1 MSSST
6 SGSADHT
13 ASTPDTP
20 DTPDADDGD
29 TRQAGAFDIRTIIAL
44 LIGIYGV
51 VLLIAGLIGPTT
63 AELKKTGGLNI
74 NLTAGIGMVV
84 VAAAFIIWARL
95 RPVIVP
101 AQPVDDEAG
110 AGNH

>member
-6 SGSADHT
+6 SGSDEHAV
-13 ASTPDTP
+13 SP
-20 DTPDADDGD
+20 PDAPDAEKGA

-51 VLLIAGLIGPTT
+51 VLFIAGLIGPTT

-74 NLTAGIGMVV
+74 NLTAGIGMIV
-84 VAAAFIIWARL
+84 VAVAFIIWARL

-101 AQPVDDEAG
+101 DQAADDTSGPAG
-110 AGNH
+110 H